1 MNVTLNWTVGVGAT
15 SQNVQYKL
23 ATDTIWTSFSTVSGT
38 AITEVVTGLSDNLI
52 YDFRI
57 VTNCASGSPAPST
70 VVQKINITCP
80 ACTTTVT
87 SSSISYSFSELG
99 GSMTSYQV
107 KLFNSAGTTEVA
119 SSVPTGTTIRTG
131 TISSLS
137 SGTSYKLRVIP
148 VASSFSK
155 TDCTFISVATSE
167 PAVCAIPT
175 SVTASLTAIP

>member
-23 ATDTIWTSFSTVSGT
+23 STDSTWITFSTVTGT
-38 AITEVVTGLSDNLI
+38 ATTETVTGLSDNLI

-57 VTNCASGSPAPST
+57 ISNCASGSPAPSST
-70 VVQKINITCP
+70 IQKISFTCP
-80 ACTTTVT
+80 AVTTTVT
-87 SSSISYSFSELG
+87 STSISYSFAELG

-107 KLFNSAGTTEVA
+107 KLFNSAGDTEVA
-119 SSVPTGTTIRTG
+119 SGTPTGTTTRTG
-131 TISSLS
+131 TFTTLS

-148 VASSFSK
+148 VAGSFSK
-155 TDCTFISVATSE
+155 TDCAFVSVATAE

-175 SVTASLTAIP
+175 SVTASLTAI